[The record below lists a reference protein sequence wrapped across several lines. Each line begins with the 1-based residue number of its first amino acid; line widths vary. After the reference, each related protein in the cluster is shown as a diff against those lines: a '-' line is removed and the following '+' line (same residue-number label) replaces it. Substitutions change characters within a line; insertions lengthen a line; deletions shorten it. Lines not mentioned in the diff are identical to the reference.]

1 MGLLPYA
8 LHNLLLS
15 KYALLYCEYLLHAVV
30 LSPQLDS
37 HQAQIAWAVGK
48 ALAHNTSIQDGD
60 NIPCAEMLHPTLK
73 SKVPPGTQLCP
84 TLLTRTS

>member
-15 KYALLYCEYLLHAVV
+15 KYALLYCEYLFHAVV

-48 ALAHNTSIQDGD
+48 SPSTQHLNSRWGQHTLCRNAAPNT
-60 NIPCAEMLHPTLK
+60 
-73 SKVPPGTQLCP
+73 
-84 TLLTRTS
+84 